1 LPALKVYGGGKGKGA
16 MKNYI
21 IIPKV
26 KEIVFKKDMIRLYN
40 VTFFVYRTFHLV
52 NKPLVLPKELRGYT
66 VAV

>member
-1 LPALKVYGGGKGKGA
+1 

-26 KEIVFKKDMIRLYN
+26 KEIVFKKDMIKLYN

-66 VAV
+66 VAI